1 MEEVICKVCST
12 KLDLS
17 KSYYC
22 PECGFEIHIYPE
34 PPSSEL
40 EIYEKERIKKYK
52 EQREKQIELSSTMEK
67 LERYFEEKQDSDQRI
82 INDLTE
88 KLQKAEKVNEDVSSQ
103 LTEAR
108 DRLEEREN
116 ALDKEQR
123 KRREAESKVANT
135 PKIDGFVHIVNTYD
149 GGETI
154 LPVFH
159 GVNTYGSAN
168 SDYVNHHKINLR
180 VRGLKIDDKHFAVE
194 KKVNG
199 RMVVRPLG
207 DARLVCEGSDV
218 PRQGRYAEVH
228 QPIFI
233 GNNIK
238 IIISTF

>member
-1 MEEVICKVCST
+1 MEKCKICGHELTFSDT
-12 KLDLS
+12 F
-17 KSYYC
+17 C
-22 PECGFEIHIYPE
+22 PGCGFEVHIYPE
-34 PPSSEL
+34 PLSPEL
-40 EIYEKERIKKYK
+40 KSYEEERIKKYM

-67 LERYFEEKQDSDQRI
+67 LERDFEEKQDSDQRI

-103 LTEAR
+103 LIEAR

-168 SDYVNHHKINLR
+168 SDDVNHHKINLR

-194 KKVNG
+194 KKVDG
-199 RMVVRPLG
+199 RMIVRPIG
-207 DARLVCEGSDV
+207 NARLMCEGADV

-233 GNNIK
+233 GDNLK